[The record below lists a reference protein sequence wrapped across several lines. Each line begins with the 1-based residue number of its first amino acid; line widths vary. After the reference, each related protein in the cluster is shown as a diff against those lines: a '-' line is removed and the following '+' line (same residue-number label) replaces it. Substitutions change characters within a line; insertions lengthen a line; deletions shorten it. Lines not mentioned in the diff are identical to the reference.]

1 LQKVSVKDNCLFI
14 KISRIL
20 FTISGPYGSFL
31 RFKYCKYKKAI
42 LLCSK
47 LSHDALTDLTAEK
60 FSNVVILTDFDEQ
73 GTILNKKLAKL
84 FETRGVKLDRFYRSR
99 FRKLQFLDGNQIEK
113 CEKSAFWAR

>member
-1 LQKVSVKDNCLFI
+1 MEAF
-14 KISRIL
+14 
-20 FTISGPYGSFL
+20 YGSNIANT
-31 RFKYCKYKKAI
+31 KKLYYYAPN
-42 LLCSK
+42 
-47 LSHDALTDLTAEK
+47 SHDALTDLTAEK

-113 CEKSAFWAR
+113 CEKSAFWTR